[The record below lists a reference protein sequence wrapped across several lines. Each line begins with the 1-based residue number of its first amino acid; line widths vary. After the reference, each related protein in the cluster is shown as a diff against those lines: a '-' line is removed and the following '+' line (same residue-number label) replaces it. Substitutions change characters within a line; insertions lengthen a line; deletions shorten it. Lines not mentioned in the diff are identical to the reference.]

1 MADEIIPTEVEAN
14 IDKSVG
20 GTGKPRKAKRKP
32 MYQMVGD
39 SKIPVAR
46 SYGKIWKS
54 RKDAALKATEAAR
67 DGWEEAIRYFENDQ
81 TRHRS
86 REEDGSGNLIGA
98 QRMNNTITETENV
111 VFANVTTMVPA
122 LYSRNPAIEATVHD
136 EGLKDLGTLIERLV
150 NAVFEA
156 KLTPGINLK
165 NKAKR
170 CIVAAALCNRGY
182 IEIGWTHKDQ
192 SSDDAFHEI
201 STLAEELNKAKDTRK
216 IEEIEGKLEALEHQI
231 GILDPPGPYAKYR
244 KPQDVVVD
252 PNSKEPDLSD
262 AKWIMIFDFLPT
274 QFILARYA
282 EKKKGSEE
290 YSSIYAPT
298 HVMQVGTRAGESHE
312 EDNFSLW
319 KDDSDAN
326 AFGFDNQEAFEKAKM
341 TKVALV
347 WDKTTQRL
355 LMYNDHDW
363 TWPIWVWDDP
373 FELDQFFPIYPL
385 WFYENLDTNKIK
397 GEVVYYLDQQDAIN
411 EMVDEERRARWW
423 ARRNIFFDSNNMS
436 AEDAQ
441 KVLNG
446 PDGTARGIPLPEG
459 AKIQDLITSVAPP
472 GFNFKELFDKEGK
485 YRAIDRISSVGEVLR
500 GAQFKTN
507 TNRDAVNA
515 NVSAQNM
522 RVDEKGD
529 QIEDWVGR
537 IGWGIAQLCLMNMDK
552 ESVAMLVDRTSAEL
566 WQNFSAY
573 DVRNSFNLKVV
584 GGSGKKPTSQAK
596 KEEALELGQV
606 LGQFV
611 NAAPGPVL
619 KIMLEVMQEAFDEIT
634 IREEDWEEII
644 QAVTQQQQQ
653 ENQPQQAPAPQ
664 GTNGQAPQQAQQGGQ
679 GGEDVEDI
687 LARMPPELKAQ
698 VAQAIQQGVPP
709 QQALQQVMQ
718 QIQ

>member
-1 MADEIIPTEVEAN
+1 M
-14 IDKSVG
+14 
-20 GTGKPRKAKRKP
+20 
-32 MYQMVGD
+32 
-39 SKIPVAR
+39 
-46 SYGKIWKS
+46 
-54 RKDAALKATEAAR
+54 
-67 DGWEEAIRYFENDQ
+67 
-81 TRHRS
+81 
-86 REEDGSGNLIGA
+86 
-98 QRMNNTITETENV
+98 
-111 VFANVTTMVPA
+111 
-122 LYSRNPAIEATVHD
+122 
-136 EGLKDLGTLIERLV
+136 
-150 NAVFEA
+150 
-156 KLTPGINLK
+156 
-165 NKAKR
+165 
-170 CIVAAALCNRGY
+170 
-182 IEIGWTHKDQ
+182 
-192 SSDDAFHEI
+192 
-201 STLAEELNKAKDTRK
+201 
-216 IEEIEGKLEALEHQI
+216 
-231 GILDPPGPYAKYR
+231 
-244 KPQDVVVD
+244 
-252 PNSKEPDLSD
+252 
-262 AKWIMIFDFLPT
+262 
-274 QFILARYA
+274 
-282 EKKKGSEE
+282 
-290 YSSIYAPT
+290 
-298 HVMQVGTRAGESHE
+298 
-312 EDNFSLW
+312 
-319 KDDSDAN
+319 
-326 AFGFDNQEAFEKAKM
+326 
-341 TKVALV
+341 
-347 WDKTTQRL
+347 
-355 LMYNDHDW
+355 
-363 TWPIWVWDDP
+363 
-373 FELDQFFPIYPL
+373 
-385 WFYENLDTNKIK
+385 
-397 GEVVYYLDQQDAIN
+397 
-411 EMVDEERRARWW
+411 
-423 ARRNIFFDSNNMS
+423 
-436 AEDAQ
+436 
-441 KVLNG
+441 
-446 PDGTARGIPLPEG
+446 
-459 AKIQDLITSVAPP
+459 ITSVAPP